1 MFYFSPLR
9 ASGSTD
15 VRIKWKI
22 AGLRVRDRDPLRV
35 VPGRASAVKISQ
47 INYVVIPRE
56 LGLSMN
62 ILVHT
67 PYQLVV
73 VMYHGA
79 DVGSPLWALV
89 LA

>member
-1 MFYFSPLR
+1 M
-9 ASGSTD
+9 
-15 VRIKWKI
+15 
-22 AGLRVRDRDPLRV
+22 RVTDRDPLRV

-47 INYVVIPRE
+47 INYVVISRE

-79 DVGSPLWALV
+79 DVGSGTGMKCEACLGTAVRGLGGV
-89 LA
+89 SEGN